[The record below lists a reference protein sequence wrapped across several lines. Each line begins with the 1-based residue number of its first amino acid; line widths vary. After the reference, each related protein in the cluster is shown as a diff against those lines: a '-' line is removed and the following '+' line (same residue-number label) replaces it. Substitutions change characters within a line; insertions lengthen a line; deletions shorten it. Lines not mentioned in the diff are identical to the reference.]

1 MSDLEKMDL
10 HRSLSGDNDNDDVVN
25 MKKNNNEADKLDFRD
40 EGDFLQ
46 KMKKK
51 LDSGSIGEKILK
63 SQMDGDPDIVAVGE
77 GLRRCVV
84 GNETLVSEDGDGGKD
99 SGDALLEIKRW

>member
-1 MSDLEKMDL
+1 MCKQLKAIMSDLEKMDL
-10 HRSLSGDNDNDDVVN
+10 HRSLGVDNDNDDVVN

-84 GNETLVSEDGDGGKD
+84 GNETLVSEDG
-99 SGDALLEIKRW
+99 ER